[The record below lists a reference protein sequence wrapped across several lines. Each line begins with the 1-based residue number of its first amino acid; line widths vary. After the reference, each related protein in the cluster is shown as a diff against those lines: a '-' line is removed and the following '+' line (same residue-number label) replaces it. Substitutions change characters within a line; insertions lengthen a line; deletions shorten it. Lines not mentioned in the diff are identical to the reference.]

1 MRLAECHPDRKH
13 LARGLC
19 KQCYDKWQG
28 SRSRAR
34 RNEAARRWAK
44 ANLEKIRSARR
55 RYLYGLD
62 DATYIAR
69 ANAQDFKCKVCLVGP
84 PEHIDHDHETGK
96 ARGLLC
102 GHCNRGL
109 GLFRDDP
116 DRLRRAAQYLELW
129 K

>member
-1 MRLAECHPDRKH
+1 M
-13 LARGLC
+13 C
-19 KQCYDKWQG
+19 KQCYDKWHG
-28 SRSRAR
+28 ALTRGR

-44 ANLEKIRSARR
+44 ANPDRVRSTRR
-55 RYLYGLD
+55 RYLYGID
-62 DATYIAR
+62 DETYLAR
-69 ANAQDFKCKVCLVGP
+69 AKAQNFKCKVCLLAP
-84 PEHIDHDHETGK
+84 IEHVDHDHATGK

-116 DRLRRAAQYLELW
+116 ERLRRAAYYLELW